1 MTGDGAHSQDG
12 ATHAVG
18 VDMIE
23 IDRVRGVLER
33 HPRRFLERVYTAEEA
48 AFCRGRV
55 AELAARFAAKEA
67 VMKALG
73 TGARSVAW
81 RDIEVLPDRRGKP
94 LVYLYG
100 GAAQRA
106 ERIGLE
112 AIDISLSH
120 LDSFAVA
127 VVVCVQ
133 RRLEH
138 SHAESRER
146 LVRRLRERGLLGEP
160 R

>member
-1 MTGDGAHSQDG
+1 MSNEPVPSTPG

-18 VDMIE
+18 IDMIE
-23 IDRVRGVLER
+23 IDRVAKVLAR
-33 HPRRFLERVYTAEEA
+33 HPRRFIERVYTPEEA

-55 AELAARFAAKEA
+55 PELAARFAAKEA

-100 GAAQRA
+100 GAATRA
-106 ERIGLE
+106 ETIGLE
-112 AIDISLSH
+112 AIDVSLSH
-120 LDSFAVA
+120 LDSFALA
-127 VVVCVQ
+127 VVVCMAQ
-133 RRLEH
+133 RPEQT
-138 SHAESRER
+138 HAEARER
-146 LVRRLRERGLLGEP
+146 LVRRLRERGLLE
-160 R
+160 